1 MELFALLL
9 EAPGRKRLLL
19 QAERSLLPL
28 FIHMNEDIP
37 NVAQVSAAHG
47 VTGSRGHVTPPIP
60 S

>member
-9 EAPGRKRLLL
+9 EAPGRKQLLL

-37 NVAQVSAAHG
+37 NVAQVGAACG
-47 VTGSRGHVTPPIP
+47 VTGSRGYPV
-60 S
+60 